1 MKQAEIRA
9 LSRHRKTS
17 TPAEGKAADLN

>member
-9 LSRHRKTS
+9 LSRHRITS
-17 TPAEGKAADLN
+17 TPAEGKAADLD